1 VKYLHSGYILFCEK
15 ASHEE
20 NGRIDA
26 QGLFDLFVGKDLP
39 RKMDCWMVVG
49 FGTPYER
56 RQYKGIVT
64 IENPEG
70 QEIFKREFN
79 ANDPNDI
86 FKGHY
91 LFKPEVTLDKEG
103 LYTVKAVLHNWQD
116 VPTWDVER
124 KFWTMVEGDGPPDP

>member
-1 VKYLHSGYILFCEK
+1 MKYLHSGYVLFCEH
-15 ASHEE
+15 AEHEE

-26 QGLFDLFVGKDLP
+26 KGLFDLFVGKELP
-39 RKMDCWMVVG
+39 MKMNCYVVIG

-70 QEIFKREFN
+70 KEILKQEFN

-91 LFKPEVTLDKEG
+91 LFQANATLDKEG
-103 LYTVKAVLHNWQD
+103 LYLVKTVLLNWQD
-116 VPTWDVER
+116 EPLWDLER
-124 KFWTMVEGDGPPDP
+124 KFWTMIEGDGPPDP